1 MLKRIVILLLV
12 LVLAV
17 AIVACKKKVESEIPS
32 SDESSSFVDKGV
44 PGGYYDE
51 GDDLTSSDLE
61 KLESEVLTNSNV
73 EIVIPGNS
81 SSDSSDSSDSSNSSD
96 TSSTQNA
103 SSNKNT
109 AFY

>member
-12 LVLAV
+12 LALAV

-44 PGGYYDE
+44 PGGDYDE

-61 KLESEVLTNSNV
+61 KLESEVLTDSNV

-81 SSDSSDSSDSSNSSD
+81 SSDSSD
-96 TSSTQNA
+96 TSTTQSA